1 MKDESTPVS
10 PDEVVIRLIW
20 GKFIKPNRP
29 VPVSEQAFQPRAD
42 ETDGISVFRMACL
55 NVPGDALTVMGPEK
69 RDKYV
74 LAMLPV
80 AEILVLGLTV
90 APARID
96 ALTGHAT
103 LPELN
108 IVATTSDSARCK
120 DWQKQLAVI
129 ASRNV
134 IPPVTDTKT

>member
-20 GKFIKPNRP
+20 GKFIKLNRP

-55 NVPGDALTVMGPEK
+55 NVPGDALTVIAPEK

-80 AEILVLGLTV
+80 AEILALGLTV
-90 APARID
+90 VPAKVD
-96 ALTGHAT
+96 AVPGHAV

-108 IVATTSDSARCK
+108 VLTLTSDGARGK
-120 DWQKQLAVI
+120 DWRKRLAVI

-134 IPPVTDTKT
+134 IPPITDTKT